1 MPQKSNKEL
10 CNVSSVMLI
19 RKKILMIG
27 RVLGQKE
34 NLKKIIESLNVWK
47 SF

>member
-27 RVLGQKE
+27 RVLGHKE
-34 NLKKIIESLNVWK
+34 NLKTIIESLNAWK

>member
-1 MPQKSNKEL
+1 MPQKSHKEL

-27 RVLGQKE
+27 RVLGHKE
-34 NLKKIIESLNVWK
+34 NIKKIIESLNVWK